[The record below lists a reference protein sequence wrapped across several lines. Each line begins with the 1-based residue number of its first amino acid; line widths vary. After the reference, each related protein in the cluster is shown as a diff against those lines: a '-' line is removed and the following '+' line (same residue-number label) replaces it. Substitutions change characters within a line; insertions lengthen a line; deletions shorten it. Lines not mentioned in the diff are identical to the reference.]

1 MMPENIIFD
10 DLSKMVAVWCGVGTG
25 SNELARV
32 AEFVMEKNIS
42 ILSVTPESIRV
53 IWPWLENVKTDIFAR
68 FYLSDKKISEHQISD
83 LTVNINNAFKSGACG
98 AQLFLPYDALDSLV
112 EQTRVVRDD
121 LFFNKQLS
129 IGVDINE
136 IDSSD
141 WEKLFLNLQKI
152 NATVLTLI
160 LTKDMGDKSDFV
172 GRIYGM
178 LNSWDDN
185 NRFSLH
191 FVFGQNYLR
200 MEQAF
205 RLIKSVKPELVNG
218 VKFFVNY

>member
-1 MMPENIIFD
+1 MSENIIFD
-10 DLSKMVAVWCGVGTG
+10 DLFCNIALWCGGVDCG
-25 SNELARV
+25 ELARV
-32 AEFVMEKNIS
+32 AEFVIKKSIPIIS
-42 ILSVTPESIRV
+42 VVPESIGV
-53 IWPWLENVKTDIFAR
+53 IWPWLENANVDILAR
-68 FYLSDKKISEHQISD
+68 FYLADKKISEQQISD
-83 LTVNINNAFKSGACG
+83 LTVKINNAFKIGARG
-98 AQLFLPYDALDSLV
+98 AQVFLPYVALNSLV
-112 EQTRVVRDD
+112 EQTHVVRDD

-129 IGVDINE
+129 IGLDINE

-152 NATVLTLI
+152 NATTLTLV

-178 LNSWDDN
+178 LDSWHDDN
-185 NRFSLH
+185 RFGLH

-205 RLIKSVKPELVNG
+205 RLIKSVKPELIKDT
-218 VKFFVNY
+218 KFFVNC

>member
-1 MMPENIIFD
+1 MP
-10 DLSKMVAVWCGVGTG
+10 
-25 SNELARV
+25 
-32 AEFVMEKNIS
+32 
-42 ILSVTPESIRV
+42 
-53 IWPWLENVKTDIFAR
+53 
-68 FYLSDKKISEHQISD
+68 Y
-83 LTVNINNAFKSGACG
+83 GA
-98 AQLFLPYDALDSLV
+98 LNSLV
-112 EQTRVVRDD
+112 EQTHVVRDD

-152 NATVLTLI
+152 NATELTLV

-178 LNSWDDN
+178 LDSWFED
-185 NRFSLH
+185 NRFGLH

-205 RLIKSVKPELVNG
+205 RLIKSVKPELIKNT
-218 VKFFVNY
+218 KFFVNY

>member
-1 MMPENIIFD
+1 MPENIIFD

-152 NATVLTLI
+152 NATALTLI

-185 NRFSLH
+185 NRFGLH

>member
-1 MMPENIIFD
+1 MISENIIFD
-10 DLSKMVAVWCGVGTG
+10 DLSGNAALWCSGVDCG
-25 SNELARV
+25 ELARV
-32 AEFVMEKNIS
+32 AEFVIKKSIPVIS
-42 ILSVTPESIRV
+42 VVPESIRV
-53 IWPWLENVKTDIFAR
+53 IWPWLENAGVDILAR
-68 FYLSDKKISEHQISD
+68 FYLADKKISEQQISD
-83 LTVNINNAFKSGACG
+83 LTVKINNAFKIGACG
-98 AQLFLPYDALDSLV
+98 AQVFLPYGALNSLV
-112 EQTRVVRDD
+112 EQTHVVRDD

-152 NATVLTLI
+152 NATALTLV

-178 LNSWDDN
+178 LDSWCED
-185 NRFSLH
+185 NRFGLH

-205 RLIKSVKPELVNG
+205 RLIKSVKPELIKNTQ
-218 VKFFVNY
+218 FFVNY